1 MSRRENAL
9 LHRLIGEKRAMLLGS
24 ARTSI
29 RRILWHVIRL
39 SLSLS
44 HAFSTARTT
53 LSLFAYSRARFTSV
67 LTRGCSVHGTS
78 LNFYAVRFD
87 TFLIK
92 RVVLPRIRKVL
103 YIHIYGILIETLNIL
118 TIESNIGLLITS
130 RIYVLSFLKIDPRSN
145 CTSLFFFSF

>member
-1 MSRRENAL
+1 M
-9 LHRLIGEKRAMLLGS
+9 
-24 ARTSI
+24 
-29 RRILWHVIRL
+29 
-39 SLSLS
+39 
-44 HAFSTARTT
+44 
-53 LSLFAYSRARFTSV
+53 
-67 LTRGCSVHGTS
+67 HGTS
-78 LNFYAVRFD
+78 LNFYAVVRFD

-145 CTSLFFFSF
+145 CTSLFLFFSF

>member
-1 MSRRENAL
+1 
-9 LHRLIGEKRAMLLGS
+9 MLLGS

-103 YIHIYGILIETLNIL
+103 YIYIYIYGILIETLTIL

-145 CTSLFFFSF
+145 CTSCFFFLFNLRNEETKKYG

>member
-1 MSRRENAL
+1 M
-9 LHRLIGEKRAMLLGS
+9 
-24 ARTSI
+24 
-29 RRILWHVIRL
+29 
-39 SLSLS
+39 
-44 HAFSTARTT
+44 
-53 LSLFAYSRARFTSV
+53 
-67 LTRGCSVHGTS
+67 HGTS

-103 YIHIYGILIETLNIL
+103 YIYIYIYGILIETLTIL

>member
-1 MSRRENAL
+1 M
-9 LHRLIGEKRAMLLGS
+9 
-24 ARTSI
+24 
-29 RRILWHVIRL
+29 
-39 SLSLS
+39 
-44 HAFSTARTT
+44 
-53 LSLFAYSRARFTSV
+53 
-67 LTRGCSVHGTS
+67 HGTS
-78 LNFYAVRFD
+78 LNFYAVVQLAVRFD

>member
-1 MSRRENAL
+1 MACN
-9 LHRLIGEKRAMLLGS
+9 
-24 ARTSI
+24 TS
-29 RRILWHVIRL
+29 L

-44 HAFSTARTT
+44 HTHAFSTARTT

-78 LNFYAVRFD
+78 LNFYAVVQLAVRFD

-92 RVVLPRIRKVL
+92 RVMLPRIKKVL
-103 YIHIYGILIETLNIL
+103 YIYIYGILFETLNIL

-145 CTSLFFFSF
+145 CTSLFLFFSF

>member
-1 MSRRENAL
+1 M
-9 LHRLIGEKRAMLLGS
+9 
-24 ARTSI
+24 
-29 RRILWHVIRL
+29 
-39 SLSLS
+39 
-44 HAFSTARTT
+44 
-53 LSLFAYSRARFTSV
+53 
-67 LTRGCSVHGTS
+67 HGTS

-103 YIHIYGILIETLNIL
+103 YIYIYGILIETLNIL

-145 CTSLFFFSF
+145 CTSCFFFSF

>member
-78 LNFYAVRFD
+78 LNFYAVVQLAVRFD

-103 YIHIYGILIETLNIL
+103 YIYIYTEF
-118 TIESNIGLLITS
+118 LLK
-130 RIYVLSFLKIDPRSN
+130 R
-145 CTSLFFFSF
+145 